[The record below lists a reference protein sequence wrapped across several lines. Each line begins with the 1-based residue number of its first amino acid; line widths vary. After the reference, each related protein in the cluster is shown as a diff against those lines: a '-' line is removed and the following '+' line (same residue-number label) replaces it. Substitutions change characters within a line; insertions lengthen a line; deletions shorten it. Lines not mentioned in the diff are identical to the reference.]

1 MKGIHTPYPYT
12 LQVTLI
18 TLPSSP
24 QSQVSE
30 TPLLKNVK
38 DLELSYKEGLSSS
51 LLLLFSLTLNI
62 T

>member
-1 MKGIHTPYPYT
+1 MKGIYTPYPYT
-12 LQVTLI
+12 LQDTLI
-18 TLPSSP
+18 TLPSPP